1 MSVLSTA
8 DERALVRRLLVDE
21 GVAGAED
28 FGRFVNDARY
38 FDNSTFDSEAA
49 TPVLIEVLPRL
60 TDPSVIETVALH
72 LKNPAAR
79 PIAFGALHRSFL
91 QWGTVTRG
99 RVGWQLGEA
108 LVHAAPPAEASTI
121 LDLAGDPRYGTNRQ
135 QIVLGLS
142 RFRRASGTEALLR
155 RLIHEPEV
163 AQQAMY
169 ALRRVV
175 GPENTAAALEEV
187 RQAHPDTVL
196 ERQARHELRKITRAI
211 RRRDERAL

>member
-1 MSVLSTA
+1 MSVSSTV
-8 DERALVRRLLVDE
+8 DERALVRRLLSDE

-28 FGRFVNDARY
+28 FGRFVNDRRY

-49 TPVLIEVLPRL
+49 TPALIEILPRL
-60 TDPSVIETVALH
+60 SDPSVIEAVALH

-79 PIAFGALHRSFL
+79 PSAFGALHRSFL
-91 QWGTVTRG
+91 EWGTATRG

-108 LVHAAPPAEASTI
+108 LVHAAPLVEAPTI
-121 LDLAGDPRYGTNRQ
+121 LDLADDPRYGTNRQ

-155 RLIHEPEV
+155 RLVHEPEV

-169 ALRRVV
+169 ALRRVI
-175 GPENTAAALEEV
+175 GPEKTVDALEEV
-187 RQAHPDTVL
+187 RRAHPDTLL
-196 ERQARHELRKITRAI
+196 ERQARYELRKITRTI
-211 RRRDERAL
+211 RRRAERAL